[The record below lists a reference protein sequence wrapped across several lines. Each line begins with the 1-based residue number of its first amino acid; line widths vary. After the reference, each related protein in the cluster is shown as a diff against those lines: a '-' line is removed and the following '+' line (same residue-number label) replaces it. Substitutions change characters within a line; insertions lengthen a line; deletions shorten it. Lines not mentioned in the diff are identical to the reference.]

1 MINPLLPLVFS
12 FALLLSACGGDAG
25 TAAPPDTAAPVLNSL
40 TSAKSAISEFTM
52 TATGTDNVGLV
63 GYCFKITSTAPLAS
77 DACFQA
83 SNQKKITLS
92 VPLPPVYVWGKD
104 AAGNVSANALVGP
117 CSSAGYLA
125 SGTSNLPTVCM
136 MTSLGELVLALENVK
151 APATATNF
159 LLYVNDGFYSDTV
172 FDRIRST
179 FVVQGGGFTYQ
190 AATSQY
196 TPKSPTRAPITLE
209 APAIT
214 GLSNT
219 LGTIAMART
228 TELNSATTQFFI
240 NVVDN
245 TGLDANGGG
254 YAVFGRMIS
263 GMATLDA
270 IKAVAVVSNGVA
282 NGNEVSQPITPPV
295 IQWAIQLK

>member
-1 MINPLLPLVFS
+1 MSLT
-12 FALLLSACGGDAG
+12 ACGGDSG
-25 TAAPPDTAAPVLNSL
+25 PAAPADTAAPVLNSL
-40 TSAKSAISEFTM
+40 TSAKSATGEFTI

-63 GYCFKITSTAPLAS
+63 GYCFKNTSAAPLPS

-83 SNQKKITLS
+83 SNQKKITLG
-92 VPLPPVYVWGKD
+92 VPIPPVYVWGKD

-117 CSSAGYLA
+117 CSSASYVA
-125 SGTSNLPTVCM
+125 SGNSSLPTVCM
-136 MTSLGELVLALENVK
+136 MTSLGELVMALENVK

-172 FDRIRST
+172 FHRIRST
-179 FVVQGGGFTYQ
+179 FVVQGGGFTYP

-196 TPKSPTRAPITLE
+196 TPKSPTRAPIALE

-245 TGLDANGGG
+245 TVLDANGGG
-254 YAVFGRMIS
+254 YAVFGRVIS
-263 GMATLDA
+263 GTATLDA
-270 IKAVAVVSNGVA
+270 IKAVAVVSNGA
-282 NGNEVSQPITPPV
+282 EVSQPTTPPV
-295 IQWAIQLK
+295 ILWVIQLK